1 MCDSFIGAYETGPV
15 TIATIPYIRGTSETI
30 ARILQPNSIPPK
42 KEELKTKGI
51 HFFWGGGGGGGNKM
65 YYGTH
70 VQMANCFR
78 APVTGLLKRIKPNQ
92 LIGMISC

>member
-1 MCDSFIGAYETGPV
+1 MCDSFIVAYETGPV

-51 HFFWGGGGGGGNKM
+51 HFFFGGGGVQGGIRCIM
-65 YYGTH
+65 
-70 VQMANCFR
+70 
-78 APVTGLLKRIKPNQ
+78 GLMCKWRIAFGHLLQ
-92 LIGMISC
+92 AY

>member
-1 MCDSFIGAYETGPV
+1 
-15 TIATIPYIRGTSETI
+15 
-30 ARILQPNSIPPK
+30 
-42 KEELKTKGI
+42 
-51 HFFWGGGGGGGNKM
+51 M
-65 YYGTH
+65 YDGTH